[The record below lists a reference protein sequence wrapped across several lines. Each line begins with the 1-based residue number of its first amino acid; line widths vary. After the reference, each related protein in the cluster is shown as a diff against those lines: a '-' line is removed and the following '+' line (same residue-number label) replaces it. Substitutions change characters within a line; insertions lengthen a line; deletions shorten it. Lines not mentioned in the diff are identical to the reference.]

1 MNMHIS
7 VEIYLSKTYVPK
19 IAVITI
25 IPHFALLLHPQSGRL
40 ELLHKAMHSDPFAV
54 HYGKKQTKPITLTFS
69 YSVHDWLS
77 HGPMTRSEQ
86 QLYIPVTAL

>member
-19 IAVITI
+19 IAGITI
-25 IPHFALLLHPQSGRL
+25 IPHCALLSGRL
-40 ELLHKAMHSDPFAV
+40 ERLHKAMHSDPFAV
-54 HYGKKQTKPITLTFS
+54 HYGKKQSKPITSTFS

-77 HGPMTRSEQ
+77 HGPMTKSEQ